1 MANEWVTIIS
11 SVGFPIAM
19 CGALCW
25 YVYKVQT
32 KLTDIINANTSAIR
46 ELIQKI
52 DNMKGGD

>member
-19 CGALCW
+19 CSALCW